1 MGIWQSRVVVQPLH
15 PSLRDTPSLLHLF
28 SELPP
33 STGWRCMLAI
43 GGVMP
48 LVMLVLVTFVMP
60 EVIARSVCVAV
71 RAVVCD

>member
-1 MGIWQSRVVVQPLH
+1 
-15 PSLRDTPSLLHLF
+15 
-28 SELPP
+28 
-33 STGWRCMLAI
+33 MLAT